1 MNNARH
7 MKIKLSSVLVDDQDK
22 ALKFYTD
29 VLGFVNKHDIPL
41 GEARWL
47 TVVSPEGPDDIE
59 LLLEPNSFPAART
72 YQEALFK
79 AGIPLTA
86 FAVEDIQKEYERMK
100 NLGVV
105 FSMEPTEAG
114 PVTIAVFE
122 DTCGN
127 LIQIYQP

>member
-1 MNNARH
+1 
-7 MKIKLSSVLVDDQDK
+7 MKIKLNSVLVDDQEK
-22 ALKFYTD
+22 ALRFYTEI
-29 VLGFVNKHDIPL
+29 LGFVKKNDVPV

-59 LLLEPNSFPAART
+59 LLLEPNSFAAAGT

-86 FAVEDIQKEYERMK
+86 FAVDDIQREFERMK
-100 NLGVV
+100 KLGVS
-105 FSMEPTEAG
+105 FSLEPTQAG
-114 PVTIAVFE
+114 PVTIAVFD

-127 LIQIYQP
+127 LIQLYQP